1 MHNSWLRWLLKNG
14 NYLLF
19 INETIIVI
27 SHEVV
32 KKAIRPFSTTASD
45 RAECLAGPR
54 GCPGCRVKNQSVVVW
69 MRLATHYFCKMRK
82 GKIKHKIN

>member
-1 MHNSWLRWLLKNG
+1 MVTKND

-27 SHEVV
+27 CHEVV
-32 KKAIRPFSTTASD
+32 KKAIRPFSSTASD

-54 GCPGCRVKNQSVVVW
+54 GCPGCRVNCLIVFMLDLNV
-69 MRLATHYFCKMRK
+69 A
-82 GKIKHKIN
+82 